1 MLVLRHKLL
10 QQVRAYFDQRGF
22 VEVCTPLLSQEIF
35 ADRYLEPFRVQLGSQ
50 SGADATTRFLQTSPE
65 LAMKRLVAAGAK
77 AIYQVTQAF
86 RVGERGA
93 VHNPEF
99 TILEW
104 YSTEHDYGT
113 GRAFLIAFL
122 KGMIPQIQSVK
133 EFTYQDLFEAETGID
148 PYRGELA
155 RLQEKCAE
163 MGLTT
168 LEERGEMLDAL
179 MATCVE
185 PSLDPRDLLIVH
197 DFPEHQAA
205 LAQIAEV
212 SGAEHRVAQ
221 RFEAYFGGMELANG
235 YFELT
240 DGTEFEIRHL
250 ANCRARVLQGRDA
263 FPVPARF
270 AETMHRGYPASV
282 GVALGFDRLVMAVAG
297 VDSIDSVQPF
307 PFENA

>member
-1 MLVLRHKLL
+1 MLVLRHRLL
-10 QQVRAYFDQRGF
+10 QQVRAFFDQRGF
-22 VEVCTPLLSQEIF
+22 LEVCTPLLSQETF
-35 ADRYLEPFRVQLGSQ
+35 ADRYLEPFRVEASP
-50 SGADATTRFLQTSPE
+50 SPGAKSPPRYLQTSPE
-65 LAMKRLVAAGAK
+65 LAMKRIVAAGAT

-86 RVGERGA
+86 RMEERGA
-93 VHNPEF
+93 FHNPEF

-104 YSTEHDYGT
+104 YCTDHNYET
-113 GRAFLIAFL
+113 GRTFLIEFL
-122 KGMIPQIQSVK
+122 GAMIPGIRSRREV
-133 EFTYQDLFEAETGID
+133 TYEELFRDHTGVD
-148 PYRGELA
+148 PHRGELA
-155 RLQEKCAE
+155 RLREKCSAF
-163 MGLTT
+163 GLKTV
-168 LEERGEMLDAL
+168 EERGDMLDAL

-185 PSLDPRDLLIVH
+185 PALDRAELLVIR

-205 LAQIAEV
+205 LAQMAQIPG
-212 SGAEHRVAQ
+212 SGHRVAQ

-240 DGTEFEIRHL
+240 DGTEFENRHL
-250 ANCRARVLQGRDA
+250 ANCQARIRQGREP

-270 AETMHRGYPASV
+270 AETMHHGYPASV